1 MELPYLYGKAS
12 TWYFAEKGIQ
22 FMLNSA
28 CVAEDTEFT
37 ANVQQET
44 LLNHSMCRKGKSDE
58 LLP

>member
-1 MELPYLYGKAS
+1 MELPYLLWEGQYMVLCR
-12 TWYFAEKGIQ
+12 KGIQ
-22 FMLNSA
+22 FMLYSV